1 MARAYK
7 IAKDKM
13 AADYDHLV
21 ACRKVFLSN
30 CKDLRGIQVNSNSN
44 DTFPGILSI
53 SAKGLHAESIIY
65 DMRTIA
71 VSKGAACTSDIEEP
85 SHVLKAMGL
94 SQDLINGTVRFSFGR
109 NTKLEEAQYAS
120 ELYGNSV
127 NRLNRL
133 RGIK

>member
-1 MARAYK
+1 MYK
-7 IAKDKM
+7 RQ
-13 AADYDHLV
+13 DYVHLI

-30 CKDLRGIQVNSNSN
+30 CKDLRGIQINSNSN
-44 DTFPGILSI
+44 NTFPGILSI

-94 SQDLINGTVRFSFGR
+94 SQDIINGTVRFSFGR
-109 NTKLEEAQYAS
+109 NTKLEEAKYAS

-133 RGIK
+133 RGIN

>member
-1 MARAYK
+1 
-7 IAKDKM
+7 
-13 AADYDHLV
+13 
-21 ACRKVFLSN
+21 
-30 CKDLRGIQVNSNSN
+30 
-44 DTFPGILSI
+44 
-53 SAKGLHAESIIY
+53 
-65 DMRTIA
+65 MRTIA

-109 NTKLEEAQYAS
+109 NTKLEEAKYAS

-133 RGIK
+133 RGIN